1 MHGREARMSS
11 KISLIGAGS
20 VVFARR
26 LLQDLACVPELSG
39 ATVSLM
45 DVDSERLDVIG
56 RFANKLMR
64 DTGSGIRIETTT
76 DRRAS
81 LAGSK
86 YVLTTIR
93 VGDDYQKDIGIPL
106 KYGVDQ
112 SVGDTV
118 GPGGVFKALRTAPVL
133 LDICA
138 DIEEVA
144 PDAWLLNY
152 TNPMAIACW
161 SIDQVTD
168 VQYVGLCHSVQ
179 HTTEDLARYIG
190 APRESVTAWV
200 AGINHLAWFLRFE
213 RDGVDA
219 YPELWKALEDD
230 ETFAKDT
237 VRFEV
242 MKHFGYFVTES
253 TRHMSEYTPYF
264 RTDPETIKKFRLDE
278 IRQDLTARQTRVDT
292 HYEQLRADADTSET
306 LTASRSEEYAC
317 RIIEA
322 METGR
327 PTVINGNVGNTG
339 LITNLPDGAC
349 VEVPCTVDK
358 LGIHPMAVG
367 ALPPQCA
374 SLSRSNVA
382 VQEMATIAVI
392 EQDREAAFHAIA
404 LDPLTSAVLS
414 LQEIRD
420 MFDEM
425 WAANGDMLAQYS

>member
-1 MHGREARMSS
+1 MTA

-26 LLQDLACVPELSG
+26 LLQDLACVPELSD
-39 ATVSLM
+39 ATISLM
-45 DVDSERLDVIG
+45 DIDEDRLDVIG
-56 RFANKLMR
+56 RFARKLMR
-64 DTGSGIRIETTT
+64 DAGTKVRIETTT

-81 LAGSK
+81 LDSAD

-93 VGDDYQKDIGIPL
+93 VGDDYNKDIAIPL

-118 GPGGVFKALRTAPVL
+118 GPGGVFKALRTVPVL

-152 TNPMAIACW
+152 TNPMAISCW
-161 SIDQVTD
+161 AIDQVTD
-168 VQYVGLCHSVQ
+168 VPYVGLCHSVQ
-179 HTTEDLARYIG
+179 HTTADLADYIG

-213 RDGVDA
+213 KDGEDA
-219 YPELWKALEDD
+219 YPALWNALEDD
-230 ETFAKDT
+230 ETFARDT

-242 MKHFGYFVTES
+242 MRQFGYFVTES

-264 RTDPETIKKFRLDE
+264 RSNPDVMKQFRLDE
-278 IRQDLTARQTRVDT
+278 IRQDLTARQNRVDT
-292 HYEQLRADADTSET
+292 HYEKLRADAD
-306 LTASRSEEYAC
+306 SREPLSATRSDEYAC

-327 PTVINGNVGNTG
+327 PTIINGNVANNG
-339 LITNLPDGAC
+339 LITNLPEGSC

-358 LGIHPMAVG
+358 LGIHPMTVG

-382 VQEMATIAVI
+382 VQEMATIAIV

-425 WAANGDMLAQYS
+425 WAANGQMLAAYS